1 MAVERI
7 FWGWRR
13 DAVAA
18 AVAQLTADWRGGV
31 LELDRC
37 LAVVPTRQAGRL
49 LREALAV
56 FAHEHNCGVLPPR
69 VVLPERFLE
78 TSAAGEPL
86 AAPAEQAAVFIGLLD
101 NGAAAEYPN
110 LFPATGA
117 APAGPRWAME
127 VALLLCELRTIL
139 GENGLLFRD
148 VPERLARELAAA
160 DHWEPLRWAD
170 LVRLEERYL
179 QRLREH
185 GRRDPTLAH
194 LAAAEQAPLPD
205 GVNRIIVLAVPDP
218 LPLAVRAWARLA
230 EQVRF
235 KVCIHAPE
243 TEAEA
248 FDAWGRPTFAGWGRR
263 VLELDDQQ
271 VRLVGQPRDQAT
283 GVAALLTPGTALG
296 AVVIGVP
303 DEAVV
308 PHLRRVLAEDGRTVQ
323 DPAGEDVS
331 AQAMFHLLRGFCRLA
346 TEDAVDAFGDL
357 LRHPDLQLYLQE
369 RLSDV
374 SVCQLLQEAD
384 QFQNRHLPGTFSEV
398 VDRLAAAGEDAVAYP
413 VLAPVAR
420 VLQERVARF
429 DAGQVA
435 ESARE
440 WLREIYGGRTLR
452 AGRPED
458 TAFTAVAGA
467 IEAGLAQLA
476 SPVLEGLPARD
487 RLELFL
493 RQMRNVRYYPE
504 PVAGRLELAGWLELA
519 WHPAPQLILTGFN
532 EGCVPSSVVGHPFLP
547 DAARRVLGLLHNDQR
562 FARDAFLLAGL
573 LAWRRQAGGAVRIIL
588 GKTNDDG
595 DVLRPS
601 RLLFLCRDDQLPGR
615 AARWFASLP
624 ASSTAA
630 VAWQRA
636 WTVTPRRV
644 ELKEGLRVTDFKPYL
659 ACPFRFYLQRVLKM
673 EACDDR
679 KAELD
684 SRDFGNL
691 CHHAL
696 EAFANSAARDSADP
710 AEITG
715 FLLAAAEAEMARR
728 YGRQPAAALLIQFAS
743 VRQRLSHAAQ
753 VQARHRNAGWRIHQ
767 AESELAGLTV
777 GGVPVRGRIDR
788 VDRHEADGRL
798 LVLDYKTADTPV
810 QPEDAHLKAERTAAP
825 SSNPSTIEPAWRW
838 LTDAA
843 TPQPRRWTDLQL
855 PLYAISLQPAAGGQP
870 VNAAYFNLPKAVT
883 DTAIAVWELSP
894 AVLAGAESCAAG
906 VAAAIQ
912 RREFW
917 PPADQVKYDDTFASL
932 FFGTAAESA
941 APGAFC
947 AAAAAAAAAD
957 TLGGRA

>member
-13 DAVAA
+13 DAVSA
-18 AVAQLTADWRGGV
+18 AVAQLTTGWRGGV
-31 LELDRC
+31 LELDSC

-78 TSAAGEPL
+78 TPATGEPL
-86 AAPAEQAAVFIGLLD
+86 ASPAEQAAVFIGLLE

-110 LFPATGA
+110 LFPETGA
-117 APAGPRWAME
+117 ATAGTRWAMD
-127 VALLLCELRTIL
+127 VALLLCELRTVL

-148 VPERLARELAAA
+148 VPERLARELAAS

-170 LVRLEERYL
+170 LARLEERYL
-179 QRLREH
+179 QRLRGH
-185 GRRDPTLAH
+185 GRRDPNQAH

-205 GVNRIIVLAVPDP
+205 GVDRIVVLAVPDP

-230 EQVRF
+230 EQLRVE
-235 KVCIHAPE
+235 VCIHAPE
-243 TEAEA
+243 TAADA

-263 VLELDDQQ
+263 VLEFDDRQ
-271 VRLVGQPRDQAT
+271 VRLAGKPRDQAA
-283 GVAALLTPGTALG
+283 GVAELLTPGTAPG

-323 DPAGEDVS
+323 DPAGESVS
-331 AQAMFHLLRGFCRLA
+331 AHAMFHLLRDFCRLA
-346 TEDAVDAFGDL
+346 TEDAVEAFGDL
-357 LRHPDLQLYLQE
+357 LRHPDWHAYVQE
-369 RLSDV
+369 RLSGV
-374 SVCQLLQEAD
+374 GVCQLLREAD
-384 QFQNRHLPGTFSEV
+384 RFQNRHLPGTFSEV
-398 VDRLAAAGEDAVAYP
+398 VARLAAAGEDPAEYP

-420 VLQERVARF
+420 VLRERVARF
-429 DAGQVA
+429 DAGHFA

-440 WLREIYGGRTLR
+440 WLREIYGGRILR

-467 IEAGLAQLA
+467 IEAGLAQVA
-476 SPVLEGLPARD
+476 SPVLERLPARD

-493 RQMRNVRYYPE
+493 RQMRNARYYPE
-504 PVAGRLELAGWLELA
+504 PAAGSLELAGWLELA
-519 WHPAPQLILTGFN
+519 WHPAPHLILTGFN

-562 FARDAFLLAGL
+562 FARDAFLFAGL

-615 AARWFASLP
+615 AARFFAGLP
-624 ASSTAA
+624 ASGTAA
-630 VAWQRA
+630 AAWQRA

-644 ELKEGLRVTDFKPYL
+644 ELKEGVRVTDFKPYL
-659 ACPFRFYLQRVLKM
+659 ECPFRFYLQRVLKM

-684 SRDFGNL
+684 VRDFGNL

-696 EAFANSAARDSADP
+696 EAFAKSAVRDSADP

-715 FLLAAAEAEMARR
+715 FLLAAAEAEMARV
-728 YGRQPAAALLIQFAS
+728 YGRQPSAALLIQFAS

-753 VQARHRNAGWRIHQ
+753 VQARHRSAGWRIHQ
-767 AESELAGLTV
+767 AEIDLAGLTV

-810 QPEDAHLKAERTAAP
+810 PPEDAHLKADRTA
-825 SSNPSTIEPAWRW
+825 SSPSTADQPWRW
-838 LTDAA
+838 LVDAA
-843 TPQPRRWTDLQL
+843 SPQPRRWTDLQL
-855 PLYAISLQPAAGGQP
+855 PLYAISLGPESGGRP
-870 VNAAYFNLPKAVT
+870 VTAAYFNLPKAVT
-883 DTAIAVWELSP
+883 DTAIAMWELTP
-894 AVLAGAESCAAG
+894 AVLAGAEACAAG

-912 RREFW
+912 RRVFW
-917 PPADQVKYDDTFASL
+917 PPADKVKYDDTFAAL

-947 AAAAAAAAAD
+947 EAVAGAAAD
-957 TLGGRA
+957 TEGGRA